1 MSTTL
6 QLRPYQTQLK
16 ADIYAAWSAGN
27 QNVMPV
33 MPTGSG
39 KTLTVADIMNDHN
52 SAGISIAHRAEL
64 IVQMALAF
72 AKFGIRHRIIGT
84 PALARIC
91 ASVQVA
97 ELGKSFVDPR
107 ARMYVSSAQT
117 LVRMP
122 PAPWMLEVTKWAC
135 DEAHHCLSSNTW
147 GKVLA
152 MFPNAVGLMPTAT
165 PIRADGMGLGRHAD
179 GLADVM
185 VLGPSMSELMR
196 QGWLT
201 QYRIVGAT
209 SDIDISSIAISASG
223 DFSPPKLAEAVHKS
237 KTITG
242 DVVSHYLAHA
252 AGKMGLTFAVDL
264 AAAAEYAQAF
274 NIAGVRAEVIS
285 GNTPPMMRAELM
297 RKFRAREILQLV
309 NCDVLGEGTD
319 VPAVEVVSD
328 VAHTMSY
335 GRFVQRFGRMLRPS
349 PGKEYGMYID
359 HVGNVLHRH
368 GLPDKPRLWSLDR
381 RERRTRNAPDD
392 VIPLRTCTKCAM
404 VYERIYDTCPYCGT
418 VRVIADR
425 SMPEAVDGQLSEFSA
440 ELLARLRGEIDKP
453 LTVPYDATPIIVA
466 SVKKHH
472 RERQSAQ
479 TMLRGLMAT
488 WGGWRTVEGDDVGM
502 QQRRFFINF
511 GVDVL
516 SAMALNKTDAI
527 ALSAKI
533 MAVLRDANVEFTLD
547 TGE

>member
-1 MSTTL
+1 MTTAL
-6 QLRPYQTQLK
+6 ALRPYQLQLR
-16 ADIYAAWSAGN
+16 ADIYAAWAAGHR
-27 QNVMPV
+27 NVMPV

-52 SAGISIAHRAEL
+52 GAGISIAHRAEL
-64 IVQMALAF
+64 IVQMSLAF

-84 PALARIC
+84 PALAKIC

-97 ELGKSFVDPR
+97 ELGRSFVDPR

-122 PAPWMLEVTKWAC
+122 PESWMLEVTKWAC
-135 DEAHHCLSSNTW
+135 DEAHHVLSDNTW

-165 PIRADGMGLGRHAD
+165 PVRADGMGLGRDAD

-209 SDIDISSIAISASG
+209 SDIDISNITISASG

-264 AAAAEYAQAF
+264 KAAAEYAQAF
-274 NIAGVRAEVIS
+274 NAAGVRAEVIS
-285 GNTPPMMRAELM
+285 GNTPPLMRAELM
-297 RKFRAREILQLV
+297 RRFRSREILQLV

-349 PGKEYGMYID
+349 AGKEYGLYID
-359 HVGNVLHRH
+359 HVGNILHRH
-368 GLPDKPRLWSLDR
+368 GLPDKPRSWSLDR
-381 RERRTRNAPDD
+381 RERRTRNTPGD

-418 VRVIADR
+418 VRVVADR
-425 SMPEAVDGQLSEFSA
+425 STPEAVDGQLSEFSP

-453 LTVPYDATPIIVA
+453 LTIPYGATGIVVA
-466 SVKKHH
+466 SVKKNH
-472 RERQSAQ
+472 RERGEAQ
-479 TMLRGLMAT
+479 TMLRGLMGY
-488 WGGWRTVEGDDVGM
+488 WGGWRTMLGEDDGM
-502 QQRRFFINF
+502 IQRRFFIEF
-511 GVDVL
+511 GIDVL
-516 SAMALNKTDAI
+516 SAMALNKADAI
-527 ALSAKI
+527 ALAARV
-533 MAVLRDANVEFTLD
+533 MEVLRDANVEFTLD
-547 TGE
+547 VEA

>member
-1 MSTTL
+1 MN
-6 QLRPYQTQLK
+6 LRPYQLQLK
-16 ADIYAAWSAGN
+16 ADIHAAWSAGHR
-27 QNVMPV
+27 NVMPV

-52 SAGISIAHRAEL
+52 GAGIAIAHRAEL
-64 IVQMALAF
+64 IVQMSLAF
-72 AKFGIRHRIIGT
+72 AKYGIRHRVIGT
-84 PALARIC
+84 PALAKIC
-91 ASVQVA
+91 ASVHVA
-97 ELGKSFVDPR
+97 ELKKSFVDPR

-122 PAPWMLEVTKWAC
+122 PASWMLEITKWAC
-135 DEAHHCLSSNTW
+135 DEAHHVLADNTW

-165 PIRADGMGLGRHAD
+165 PCRADGMGLGRHAD
-179 GLADVM
+179 GLADTM
-185 VLGPSMSELMR
+185 VFGPSMSELMR

-209 SDIDISSIAISASG
+209 SDIDISGIAISASG

-242 DVVSHYLAHA
+242 DVVSHYLTHA

-264 AAAAEYAQAF
+264 EAAAEYAQAF
-274 NIAGVRAEVIS
+274 NAAGVRAEVIS
-285 GNTPPMMRAELM
+285 GNTPPLMRAELM
-297 RKFRAREILQLV
+297 RRFRAREILQLV

-349 PGKEYGMYID
+349 EGKTYGLYID

-368 GLPDKPRLWSLDR
+368 GLPDKPRMWSLDR

-392 VIPLRTCTKCAM
+392 VIPLRTCCNPVCAK

-425 SMPEAVDGQLSEFSA
+425 SLPETTDGQLSEFSP
-440 ELLARLRGEIDKP
+440 ELLARLRGEIDQP
-453 LTVPYDATPIIVA
+453 VTIPYNATPVIVA
-466 SVKKHH
+466 SVKKMH
-472 RERQSAQ
+472 RERVSAQ
-479 TMLRGLMAT
+479 TMLRGLMGY
-488 WGGWRTVEGDDVGM
+488 WGGYRTAEGDDVGM

-516 SAMALNKTDAI
+516 TAMALNKADAI
-527 ALSAKI
+527 ALGAKI
-533 MAVLRDANVEFTLD
+533 MTALWDANVEFTID